1 VSTFVF
7 GNYSFDPSD
16 KSINVA
22 TGVATVDLPS
32 LYLAAVDWASEPE
45 NMVNDNPVTA
55 GGLFPLDDVGEKFTG
70 LVVRL
75 DLVTLPSGGGNT
87 WRVKF
92 ADAAGPSI
100 ERRTVNGGDFLA
112 EGAGNDPLLPSN
124 FIFPVIELSTSP
136 TYVVGAGGL
145 NVTQAAQLAQIHG
158 QVRRAIYV
166 DTTAITN
173 GNGYQQ
179 NPYNNFTDAV
189 DDAETNGIT
198 KLILL
203 GDATVDRQ
211 LKNFVFEGV
220 GSPAITFNN
229 QNVNGCEFY
238 SLELD
243 GTILAGSE
251 IHAHDCLLRNNLT
264 NINGL
269 FVNCGFGGD
278 LFIEPGSNTV
288 MVDCYSVIP
297 GLARPTVDTGGGG
310 VSLSIRS
317 YRGGLT
323 VKGTDNAADNVTVSM
338 AQGKLTLDAS
348 NTNGVI
354 SVRGVAQFTDAS
366 AGTTVDDTGLL
377 NQVTIASTVWGAL
390 LSANTVS
397 GSFGE
402 YIQRKLL
409 TISKF
414 LALK

>member
-1 VSTFVF
+1 MSTFVF
-7 GNYSFDPSD
+7 GNYSFDPAD

-22 TGVATVDLPS
+22 TGVNTVDLPS
-32 LYLAAVDWASEPE
+32 LYLAAVDWADEPE

-87 WRVKF
+87 WRLKF
-92 ADAAGPSI
+92 ADAAGPGI

-112 EGAGNDPLLPSN
+112 EGAGNDPLLPSD

-145 NVTQAAQLAQIHG
+145 NATQATQLEEVHG
-158 QVRRAIYV
+158 QIRRAIYV
-166 DTTAITN
+166 DTTALTN

-189 DDAETNGIT
+189 DDAEANGIT

-220 GSPAITFNN
+220 GSPAITCNN
-229 QNVNGCEFY
+229 QNLNGCEFY

-243 GTILAGSE
+243 GTVLAGSE
-251 IHAHDCLLRNNLT
+251 IHAHDCLLRNNFT

-269 FVNCGFGGD
+269 FVGCGFDGD
-278 LFIEPGSNTV
+278 LFVEAGSNTTL
-288 MVDCYSVIP
+288 VDCYSTIP
-297 GLARPTVDTGGGG
+297 GLARPTIDAGGGG
-310 VSLSIRS
+310 VALSIRS

-323 VKGTDNAADNVTVSM
+323 VKGVDNAADNVTVSM

-354 SVRGVAQFTDAS
+354 SVRGVAQFTDSS
-366 AGTTVDDTGLL
+366 AGSTVDTTGLIS
-377 NQVTIASTVWGAL
+377 QGTIASAVWGAL
-390 LSANTVS
+390 LSAHTTP
-397 GSFGE
+397 GTFGNWV
-402 YIQRKLL
+402 QRKLL